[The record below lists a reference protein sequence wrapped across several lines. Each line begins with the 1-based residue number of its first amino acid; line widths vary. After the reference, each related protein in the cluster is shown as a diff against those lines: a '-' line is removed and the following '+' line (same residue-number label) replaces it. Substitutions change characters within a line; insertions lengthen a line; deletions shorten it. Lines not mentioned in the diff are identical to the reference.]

1 MSKTF
6 NMTGGGG
13 GGIKLASI
21 AIITPP
27 DKTQYRPGQTFN
39 PAGMTVRATYSN
51 GATAV
56 ATGWTYSPSGALTE
70 GTESVT
76 ILYTEGGV
84 TAQAQQAVTV
94 QKANIMVPTQSGSLT
109 YNGGPQ
115 SPTWNNYDTAEMT
128 IGGVTSGT
136 NAGSYNAQFSL
147 KDTVGTQWADGTTG
161 DKTVAWSI
169 QKAAGSL
176 SLSPTSMTLDADN
189 PSKTIT
195 VTRSGTGAISAQSSA
210 PDVASVSVSGN
221 KITVTGHEN
230 GDVTVTVNVAAD
242 SNYNAP
248 AAKTCSVTVS
258 FAQIYGVQWDGTAST
273 TWSRTDAAETFMNPT
288 PAVNNGNGSSPFDT
302 IMPWAGMVVEDD
314 ATAGKLVKIPKYWF
328 KWTRSGNGMKLQISN
343 GPEAGFH
350 VSPAHADRGDGKGER
365 DYVYVGRY
373 HCNTSYKSQAGSQP
387 AASMTRAAARSSIH
401 NLGSTYWQYDFAM
414 YWTIMMLYL
423 VEYANWNSQA
433 TIGYGCSPS
442 GNKFNMGLTDNMQY
456 HTGTTAAA
464 RTTYGSIQYRHIEGL
479 WDNVYDWCDGI
490 RFSGSTVYCI
500 ANPASFSDTSGGTN
514 VGTRATSSGWISG
527 WTNPTADGFEYALY
541 PNAVSGSET
550 TYVCDY
556 CYYGSSGVVLFV
568 GGGYGQNQDRG
579 AFCLYGNSAASNQN
593 ANIGCR
599 PLAGWHTSLLRFK
612 PFPRFDI
619 DGWNGR
625 AALAGDMP
633 EGHGLVH
640 AGRRDGNTVRQ
651 QGEEKT
657 PMKRAGNLFPQ
668 LISDGNLDLA
678 IDEVNRTHRWHPH
691 HKPNRVVKWVEE
703 TREERRAELRQMILD
718 GFTPSPSTPKRRWV
732 FYLFLLLQDLLLVI
746 LSILAKPYLKVLL
759 FLLL

>member
-27 DKTQYRPGQTFN
+27 DKTQYRPGQTFD

-94 QKANIMVPTQSGSLT
+94 QKANITVPTQSGSLT

-115 SPTWNNYDTAEMT
+115 SPTWTGYDTAEMT

-189 PSKTIT
+189 PSKAIT
-195 VTRSGTGAISAQSSA
+195 VTRSGTGAISAQSSD

-273 TWSRTDAAETFMNPT
+273 TWSRTDAAETFVNPT

-387 AASMTRAAARSSIH
+387 AANMTRAQARSNIH

-442 GNKFNMGLTDNMQY
+442 SQKFNMGATDAMIY
-456 HTGTTAAA
+456 HTGTSAAS
-464 RTTYGSIQYRHIEGL
+464 RTTYGSVQYRHIEGL

-556 CYYGSSGVVLFV
+556 CDYYASGVVLFV
-568 GGGYGQNQDRG
+568 GGNYSQLQSHG
-579 AFCLYGNSAASNQN
+579 AFFLFGYYAASD
-593 ANIGCR
+593 AYASIGCR
-599 PLAGWHTSLLRFK
+599 
-612 PFPRFDI
+612 
-619 DGWNGR
+619 
-625 AALAGDMP
+625 
-633 EGHGLVH
+633 
-640 AGRRDGNTVRQ
+640 
-651 QGEEKT
+651 
-657 PMKRAGNLFPQ
+657 
-668 LISDGNLDLA
+668 
-678 IDEVNRTHRWHPH
+678 
-691 HKPNRVVKWVEE
+691 
-703 TREERRAELRQMILD
+703 
-718 GFTPSPSTPKRRWV
+718 
-732 FYLFLLLQDLLLVI
+732 LQKL
-746 LSILAKPYLKVLL
+746 P
-759 FLLL
+759 

>member
-94 QKANIMVPTQSGSLT
+94 QKANITVPTQSGSLT

-230 GDVTVTVNVAAD
+230 GDVTVTVKVAAD

-258 FAQIYGVQWDGTAST
+258 FAQIYGVQWDGTAAT
-273 TWSRTDAAETFMNPT
+273 TWSRTDAAETFVNPT

-387 AASMTRAAARSSIH
+387 AASMTRAQARSNIH

-442 GNKFNMGLTDNMQY
+442 NAKFNMGATDNMVY
-456 HTGTTAAA
+456 HTGTSAAS
-464 RTTYGSIQYRHIEGL
+464 RTTYGSVQYRHIEGL

-556 CYYGSSGVVLFV
+556 CNYVASGVVLFV
-568 GGGYGQNQDRG
+568 GGYFGQGQYYG
-579 AFCLYGNSAASNQN
+579 AFYLYGNYAASY
-593 ANIGCR
+593 ADAYIGCR
-599 PLAGWHTSLLRFK
+599 
-612 PFPRFDI
+612 
-619 DGWNGR
+619 
-625 AALAGDMP
+625 
-633 EGHGLVH
+633 
-640 AGRRDGNTVRQ
+640 
-651 QGEEKT
+651 
-657 PMKRAGNLFPQ
+657 
-668 LISDGNLDLA
+668 
-678 IDEVNRTHRWHPH
+678 
-691 HKPNRVVKWVEE
+691 
-703 TREERRAELRQMILD
+703 
-718 GFTPSPSTPKRRWV
+718 
-732 FYLFLLLQDLLLVI
+732 LQKL
-746 LSILAKPYLKVLL
+746 P
-759 FLLL
+759 

>member
-56 ATGWTYSPSGALTE
+56 ATGWTYSPSGALAE

-94 QKANIMVPTQSGSLT
+94 QKANITVPTQSGSLT

-273 TWSRTDAAETFMNPT
+273 TWSRTDAAETFVNPT

-373 HCNTSYKSQAGSQP
+373 HCNTSYKSQADSQP
-387 AASMTRAAARSSIH
+387 AANMTRAAARSSIH
-401 NLGSTYWQYDFAM
+401 NLGSTYWQYDYAM

-442 GNKFNMGLTDNMQY
+442 NAKFNMGATDNMVY
-456 HTGTTAAA
+456 HTGTSAAS
-464 RTTYGSIQYRHIEGL
+464 RTTYGSVQYRHIEGL

-514 VGTRATSSGWISG
+514 VGTRATSSGYISG

-556 CYYGSSGVVLFV
+556 CYYGASGVVLYV
-568 GGGYGQNQDRG
+568 GGYYGQSQLRG
-579 AFCLYGNSAASNQN
+579 AFCLVGGSAASDAN
-593 ANIGCR
+593 AGIGCR
-599 PLAGWHTSLLRFK
+599 
-612 PFPRFDI
+612 
-619 DGWNGR
+619 
-625 AALAGDMP
+625 
-633 EGHGLVH
+633 
-640 AGRRDGNTVRQ
+640 
-651 QGEEKT
+651 
-657 PMKRAGNLFPQ
+657 
-668 LISDGNLDLA
+668 
-678 IDEVNRTHRWHPH
+678 
-691 HKPNRVVKWVEE
+691 
-703 TREERRAELRQMILD
+703 
-718 GFTPSPSTPKRRWV
+718 
-732 FYLFLLLQDLLLVI
+732 LQKL
-746 LSILAKPYLKVLL
+746 P
-759 FLLL
+759 

>member
-56 ATGWTYSPSGALTE
+56 ATGWTYSPSGALAE

-94 QKANIMVPTQSGSLT
+94 QKANITVPTQSGSLT

-343 GPEAGFH
+343 GPEDGFH

-401 NLGSTYWQYDFAM
+401 NLGSTYWQYDYAM

-442 GNKFNMGLTDNMQY
+442 NAKFNMGATDNMVY
-456 HTGTTAAA
+456 HTGTSAAS
-464 RTTYGSIQYRHIEGL
+464 RTTYGSVQYRHIEGL

-514 VGTRATSSGWISG
+514 VGTRATSSGYISG

-556 CYYGSSGVVLFV
+556 CYYNSSGVVLRV
-568 GGGYGQNQDRG
+568 GSNYGQGQNYG
-579 AFCLYGNSAASNQN
+579 AFCLNGSNAASGRN

-599 PLAGWHTSLLRFK
+599 
-612 PFPRFDI
+612 
-619 DGWNGR
+619 
-625 AALAGDMP
+625 
-633 EGHGLVH
+633 
-640 AGRRDGNTVRQ
+640 
-651 QGEEKT
+651 
-657 PMKRAGNLFPQ
+657 
-668 LISDGNLDLA
+668 
-678 IDEVNRTHRWHPH
+678 
-691 HKPNRVVKWVEE
+691 
-703 TREERRAELRQMILD
+703 
-718 GFTPSPSTPKRRWV
+718 
-732 FYLFLLLQDLLLVI
+732 LQKL
-746 LSILAKPYLKVLL
+746 P
-759 FLLL
+759 

>member
-56 ATGWTYSPSGALTE
+56 ATGWTYSPSGALAE

-94 QKANIMVPTQSGSLT
+94 QKANITVPTQSGSLT

-115 SPTWNNYDTAEMT
+115 SPTWTGYDTAEMT

-273 TWSRTDAAETFMNPT
+273 TWSRTDAAETFMDPT

-328 KWTRSGNGMKLQISN
+328 KWTRSGNGIKLQISN

-401 NLGSTYWQYDFAM
+401 NLGSTYWQYDYAM

-433 TIGYGCSPS
+433 TIGYGCSP
-442 GNKFNMGLTDNMQY
+442 GNAKFNMGATDNMVY
-456 HTGTTAAA
+456 HTGTSAAS
-464 RTTYGSIQYRHIEGL
+464 RTTYGSVQYRHIEGL

-556 CYYGSSGVVLFV
+556 CYYGASGVVLYV
-568 GGGYGQNQDRG
+568 GGNYGQYQSHG
-579 AFCLYGNSAASNQN
+579 AFYLGGDFTASSAFAD
-593 ANIGCR
+593 IGCR
-599 PLAGWHTSLLRFK
+599 
-612 PFPRFDI
+612 
-619 DGWNGR
+619 
-625 AALAGDMP
+625 
-633 EGHGLVH
+633 
-640 AGRRDGNTVRQ
+640 
-651 QGEEKT
+651 
-657 PMKRAGNLFPQ
+657 
-668 LISDGNLDLA
+668 
-678 IDEVNRTHRWHPH
+678 
-691 HKPNRVVKWVEE
+691 
-703 TREERRAELRQMILD
+703 
-718 GFTPSPSTPKRRWV
+718 
-732 FYLFLLLQDLLLVI
+732 LQKL
-746 LSILAKPYLKVLL
+746 P
-759 FLLL
+759 

>member
-27 DKTQYRPGQTFN
+27 DKTQYRPGQTFD

-70 GTESVT
+70 GTENVT

-94 QKANIMVPTQSGSLT
+94 QKANITVPTQSGSLT

-115 SPTWNNYDTAEMT
+115 SPTWTGYDTAEMT

-176 SLSPTSMTLDADN
+176 TLSPTSMTLDADN
-189 PSKTIT
+189 PSKAIT
-195 VTRSGTGAISAQSSA
+195 VTRSGTGAISAQSSD

-221 KITVTGHEN
+221 QVIVTGHDN

-273 TWSRTDAAETFMNPT
+273 TWSRTDAAETFVNPT

-387 AASMTRAAARSSIH
+387 AASMTRAQARSNIH

-442 GNKFNMGLTDNMQY
+442 GQKFNMGATDNMVY
-456 HTGTTAAA
+456 HTGTSAAS
-464 RTTYGSIQYRHIEGL
+464 RTTYGSVQYRHIEGL

-556 CYYGSSGVVLFV
+556 CVYSASGVVLLV
-568 GGGYGQNQDRG
+568 GGGYYQNQYRG
-579 AFCLYGNSAASNQN
+579 AFYLVGDSAASNQS
-593 ANIGCR
+593 ASIGCR
-599 PLAGWHTSLLRFK
+599 
-612 PFPRFDI
+612 
-619 DGWNGR
+619 
-625 AALAGDMP
+625 
-633 EGHGLVH
+633 
-640 AGRRDGNTVRQ
+640 
-651 QGEEKT
+651 
-657 PMKRAGNLFPQ
+657 
-668 LISDGNLDLA
+668 
-678 IDEVNRTHRWHPH
+678 
-691 HKPNRVVKWVEE
+691 
-703 TREERRAELRQMILD
+703 
-718 GFTPSPSTPKRRWV
+718 
-732 FYLFLLLQDLLLVI
+732 LQKL
-746 LSILAKPYLKVLL
+746 P
-759 FLLL
+759 

>member
-56 ATGWTYSPSGALTE
+56 ATGWTYSPSGALAE

-94 QKANIMVPTQSGSLT
+94 QKANITVPTQSGSLT

-442 GNKFNMGLTDNMQY
+442 NAKFNMGATDAMIY
-456 HTGTTAAA
+456 HTGTSAAS
-464 RTTYGSIQYRHIEGL
+464 RTTYGSVQYRHIEGL

-514 VGTRATSSGWISG
+514 VGTRATSNGYISG

-556 CYYGSSGVVLFV
+556 CYYLASCVVLLV
-568 GGGYGQNQDRG
+568 GGYYGQYQYYG
-579 AFCLYGNSAASNQN
+579 AFCLDGNSAASF
-593 ANIGCR
+593 AYAYVGCR
-599 PLAGWHTSLLRFK
+599 
-612 PFPRFDI
+612 
-619 DGWNGR
+619 
-625 AALAGDMP
+625 
-633 EGHGLVH
+633 
-640 AGRRDGNTVRQ
+640 
-651 QGEEKT
+651 
-657 PMKRAGNLFPQ
+657 
-668 LISDGNLDLA
+668 
-678 IDEVNRTHRWHPH
+678 
-691 HKPNRVVKWVEE
+691 
-703 TREERRAELRQMILD
+703 
-718 GFTPSPSTPKRRWV
+718 
-732 FYLFLLLQDLLLVI
+732 LQKL
-746 LSILAKPYLKVLL
+746 P
-759 FLLL
+759 

>member
-56 ATGWTYSPSGALTE
+56 ATGWTYSPSGALAE

-94 QKANIMVPTQSGSLT
+94 QKANITVPTQSGSLT

-161 DKTVAWSI
+161 DKTVAWNI

-387 AASMTRAAARSSIH
+387 AASMTRAQARSNIH

-442 GNKFNMGLTDNMQY
+442 SQKFNMGATDAMIY
-456 HTGTTAAA
+456 HTGTSAAS
-464 RTTYGSIQYRHIEGL
+464 RTTYGSVQYRHIEGL

-514 VGTRATSSGWISG
+514 VGTRATSGGYISG

-556 CYYGSSGVVLFV
+556 CVYVASGVVLLV
-568 GGGYGQNQDRG
+568 GGYYGQNQNHG
-579 AFCLYGNSAASNQN
+579 AFCLYGDYAASD
-593 ANIGCR
+593 ADASIGCR
-599 PLAGWHTSLLRFK
+599 
-612 PFPRFDI
+612 
-619 DGWNGR
+619 
-625 AALAGDMP
+625 
-633 EGHGLVH
+633 
-640 AGRRDGNTVRQ
+640 
-651 QGEEKT
+651 
-657 PMKRAGNLFPQ
+657 
-668 LISDGNLDLA
+668 
-678 IDEVNRTHRWHPH
+678 
-691 HKPNRVVKWVEE
+691 
-703 TREERRAELRQMILD
+703 
-718 GFTPSPSTPKRRWV
+718 
-732 FYLFLLLQDLLLVI
+732 LQKL
-746 LSILAKPYLKVLL
+746 P
-759 FLLL
+759 

>member
-56 ATGWTYSPSGALTE
+56 ATGWTYSPSGALAE

-94 QKANIMVPTQSGSLT
+94 QKANITVPTQSGSLT

-115 SPTWNNYDTAEMT
+115 SPTWSNYDTAEMT

-189 PSKTIT
+189 PSKAIT
-195 VTRSGTGAISAQSSA
+195 VTRSGTGAISAQSSN

-221 KITVTGHEN
+221 QVTVTGHEN

-258 FAQIYGVQWDGTAST
+258 FAQIYGVQWDGTAAT
-273 TWSRTDAAETFMNPT
+273 TWSRTDAAETFVNPT

-387 AASMTRAAARSSIH
+387 AANMTRAAARSSIH
-401 NLGSTYWQYDFAM
+401 NLGSTYWQYDYAM

-442 GNKFNMGLTDNMQY
+442 NAKFNMGATDNMVY
-456 HTGTTAAA
+456 HTGTSAAS
-464 RTTYGSIQYRHIEGL
+464 RTTYGSVQYRHIEGL

-514 VGTRATSSGWISG
+514 VGTRATSSGYISG

-556 CYYGSSGVVLFV
+556 CDYNASGVVLRV
-568 GGGYGQNQDRG
+568 GGDYGQNQVHG
-579 AFCLYGNSAASNQN
+579 AFFLYGNDAASGAN
-593 ANIGCR
+593 AGIGCR
-599 PLAGWHTSLLRFK
+599 
-612 PFPRFDI
+612 
-619 DGWNGR
+619 
-625 AALAGDMP
+625 
-633 EGHGLVH
+633 
-640 AGRRDGNTVRQ
+640 
-651 QGEEKT
+651 
-657 PMKRAGNLFPQ
+657 
-668 LISDGNLDLA
+668 
-678 IDEVNRTHRWHPH
+678 
-691 HKPNRVVKWVEE
+691 
-703 TREERRAELRQMILD
+703 
-718 GFTPSPSTPKRRWV
+718 
-732 FYLFLLLQDLLLVI
+732 LQKL
-746 LSILAKPYLKVLL
+746 P
-759 FLLL
+759 

>member
-94 QKANIMVPTQSGSLT
+94 QKANITVPTQSGSLT

-343 GPEAGFH
+343 GPEAGFR

-387 AASMTRAAARSSIH
+387 AANMTRAAARSSIH
-401 NLGSTYWQYDFAM
+401 NLGSTYWQYDYAM

-442 GNKFNMGLTDNMQY
+442 NAKFNMGATDNMVY
-456 HTGTTAAA
+456 HTGTSAAS
-464 RTTYGSIQYRHIEGL
+464 RTTYGSVQYRHIEGL

-541 PNAVSGSET
+541 PNAFSGSET

-556 CYYGSSGVVLFV
+556 CSYYASGVVLYV
-568 GGGYGQNQDRG
+568 GGYYGQNQYRG
-579 AFCLYGNSAASNQN
+579 AFFLNGVSAASY
-593 ANIGCR
+593 AYADIGCR
-599 PLAGWHTSLLRFK
+599 
-612 PFPRFDI
+612 
-619 DGWNGR
+619 
-625 AALAGDMP
+625 
-633 EGHGLVH
+633 
-640 AGRRDGNTVRQ
+640 
-651 QGEEKT
+651 
-657 PMKRAGNLFPQ
+657 
-668 LISDGNLDLA
+668 
-678 IDEVNRTHRWHPH
+678 
-691 HKPNRVVKWVEE
+691 
-703 TREERRAELRQMILD
+703 
-718 GFTPSPSTPKRRWV
+718 
-732 FYLFLLLQDLLLVI
+732 LQKL
-746 LSILAKPYLKVLL
+746 P
-759 FLLL
+759 

>member
-56 ATGWTYSPSGALTE
+56 ATGWTYSPSGALAE

-94 QKANIMVPTQSGSLT
+94 QKANITVPTQSGGLT

-230 GDVTVTVNVAAD
+230 GDVTVTVKVAAD

-273 TWSRTDAAETFMNPT
+273 TWSRTDAAETFVNPT

-387 AASMTRAAARSSIH
+387 AASMTRAQARSNIH

-442 GNKFNMGLTDNMQY
+442 SQKFNMGATDAMIY
-456 HTGTTAAA
+456 HTGTSAAS
-464 RTTYGSIQYRHIEGL
+464 RTTYGSVQYRHIEGL

-556 CYYGSSGVVLFV
+556 CYYYASGVVLRV
-568 GGGYGQNQDRG
+568 GGYYGQSQNRG
-579 AFCLYGNSAASNQN
+579 AFCLGGSDAASD
-593 ANIGCR
+593 ADSNIGCR
-599 PLAGWHTSLLRFK
+599 
-612 PFPRFDI
+612 
-619 DGWNGR
+619 
-625 AALAGDMP
+625 
-633 EGHGLVH
+633 
-640 AGRRDGNTVRQ
+640 
-651 QGEEKT
+651 
-657 PMKRAGNLFPQ
+657 
-668 LISDGNLDLA
+668 
-678 IDEVNRTHRWHPH
+678 
-691 HKPNRVVKWVEE
+691 
-703 TREERRAELRQMILD
+703 
-718 GFTPSPSTPKRRWV
+718 
-732 FYLFLLLQDLLLVI
+732 LQKL
-746 LSILAKPYLKVLL
+746 P
-759 FLLL
+759 

>member
-1 MSKTF
+1 MSNTF

-56 ATGWTYSPSGALTE
+56 ATGWTYSPSGALAE

-94 QKANIMVPTQSGSLT
+94 QKANITVPTQSGSLT

-230 GDVTVTVNVAAD
+230 GDVTVTVKVAAD

-258 FAQIYGVQWDGTAST
+258 FAQIYGVQWDGTAAT
-273 TWSRTDAAETFMNPT
+273 TWSRTDAAETFVNPT

-387 AASMTRAAARSSIH
+387 AASMTRAQARSNIH

-442 GNKFNMGLTDNMQY
+442 SQKFNMGATDAMIY
-456 HTGTTAAA
+456 HTGTSAAS
-464 RTTYGSIQYRHIEGL
+464 RTTYGSVQYRHIEGL

-556 CYYGSSGVVLFV
+556 CYYSASGVVLYV
-568 GGGYGQNQDRG
+568 GGYYGQSQYRG
-579 AFCLYGNSAASNQN
+579 AFFLYGYSTASY
-593 ANIGCR
+593 AYTGIGCR
-599 PLAGWHTSLLRFK
+599 
-612 PFPRFDI
+612 
-619 DGWNGR
+619 
-625 AALAGDMP
+625 
-633 EGHGLVH
+633 
-640 AGRRDGNTVRQ
+640 
-651 QGEEKT
+651 
-657 PMKRAGNLFPQ
+657 
-668 LISDGNLDLA
+668 
-678 IDEVNRTHRWHPH
+678 
-691 HKPNRVVKWVEE
+691 
-703 TREERRAELRQMILD
+703 
-718 GFTPSPSTPKRRWV
+718 
-732 FYLFLLLQDLLLVI
+732 LQKL
-746 LSILAKPYLKVLL
+746 P
-759 FLLL
+759 

>member
-56 ATGWTYSPSGALTE
+56 ATGWTYSPSGALAE

-94 QKANIMVPTQSGSLT
+94 QKANITVPTQSGSLT

-115 SPTWNNYDTAEMT
+115 SPTWTGYDTAEMT

-387 AASMTRAAARSSIH
+387 AANMTRAAARSSIH
-401 NLGSTYWQYDFAM
+401 NLGSTYWQYDYAM

-442 GNKFNMGLTDNMQY
+442 NAKFNMGATDNMVY
-456 HTGTTAAA
+456 HTGTSAAS
-464 RTTYGSIQYRHIEGL
+464 RTTYGSVQYRHIEGL

-514 VGTRATSSGWISG
+514 VGTRATSSGYISG

-556 CYYGSSGVVLFV
+556 CNYSASGVVLIV
-568 GGGYGQNQDRG
+568 GGDYGRVQYRG
-579 AFCLYGNSAASNQN
+579 AFCLSGYNAASVAY
-593 ANIGCR
+593 ANVGCR
-599 PLAGWHTSLLRFK
+599 
-612 PFPRFDI
+612 
-619 DGWNGR
+619 
-625 AALAGDMP
+625 
-633 EGHGLVH
+633 
-640 AGRRDGNTVRQ
+640 
-651 QGEEKT
+651 
-657 PMKRAGNLFPQ
+657 
-668 LISDGNLDLA
+668 
-678 IDEVNRTHRWHPH
+678 
-691 HKPNRVVKWVEE
+691 
-703 TREERRAELRQMILD
+703 
-718 GFTPSPSTPKRRWV
+718 
-732 FYLFLLLQDLLLVI
+732 LQKL
-746 LSILAKPYLKVLL
+746 P
-759 FLLL
+759 

>member
-56 ATGWTYSPSGALTE
+56 ATGWTYSPSGALAE

-94 QKANIMVPTQSGSLT
+94 QKANITVPTQSGSLT

-210 PDVASVSVSGN
+210 PDVASVSASGN

-387 AASMTRAAARSSIH
+387 AASMTRAQARSNIH

-442 GNKFNMGLTDNMQY
+442 SQKFNMGATDAMIY
-456 HTGTTAAA
+456 HTGTSAAS
-464 RTTYGSIQYRHIEGL
+464 RTTYGSVQYRHIEGL

-514 VGTRATSSGWISG
+514 VGTRATSSGYISG

-556 CYYGSSGVVLFV
+556 CYYFASGVVLLV
-568 GGGYGQNQDRG
+568 GGYYGQSQGYG
-579 AFCLYGNSAASNQN
+579 AFCLYGDYAASN
-593 ANIGCR
+593 ASAYIGCR
-599 PLAGWHTSLLRFK
+599 
-612 PFPRFDI
+612 
-619 DGWNGR
+619 
-625 AALAGDMP
+625 
-633 EGHGLVH
+633 
-640 AGRRDGNTVRQ
+640 
-651 QGEEKT
+651 
-657 PMKRAGNLFPQ
+657 
-668 LISDGNLDLA
+668 
-678 IDEVNRTHRWHPH
+678 
-691 HKPNRVVKWVEE
+691 
-703 TREERRAELRQMILD
+703 
-718 GFTPSPSTPKRRWV
+718 
-732 FYLFLLLQDLLLVI
+732 LQKL
-746 LSILAKPYLKVLL
+746 P
-759 FLLL
+759 

>member
-56 ATGWTYSPSGALTE
+56 ATGWTYSPSGALAE

-94 QKANIMVPTQSGSLT
+94 QKANITVPTQSGSLT

-343 GPEAGFH
+343 GPEDGFH

-387 AASMTRAAARSSIH
+387 AANMTRAAARSSIH
-401 NLGSTYWQYDFAM
+401 NLGSTYWQYDYAM

-442 GNKFNMGLTDNMQY
+442 NAKFNMGATDNMVY
-456 HTGTTAAA
+456 HTGTSAAS
-464 RTTYGSIQYRHIEGL
+464 RTTYGSVQYRHIEGL

-514 VGTRATSSGWISG
+514 VGTRATSSGYISG

-556 CYYGSSGVVLFV
+556 CYYNASGVVLRV
-568 GGGYGQNQDRG
+568 GGGYGQGQSYG
-579 AFCLYGNSAASNQN
+579 AFCLGGDSTASG
-593 ANIGCR
+593 AYAGIGCR
-599 PLAGWHTSLLRFK
+599 
-612 PFPRFDI
+612 
-619 DGWNGR
+619 
-625 AALAGDMP
+625 
-633 EGHGLVH
+633 
-640 AGRRDGNTVRQ
+640 
-651 QGEEKT
+651 
-657 PMKRAGNLFPQ
+657 
-668 LISDGNLDLA
+668 
-678 IDEVNRTHRWHPH
+678 
-691 HKPNRVVKWVEE
+691 
-703 TREERRAELRQMILD
+703 
-718 GFTPSPSTPKRRWV
+718 
-732 FYLFLLLQDLLLVI
+732 LQKL
-746 LSILAKPYLKVLL
+746 P
-759 FLLL
+759 

>member
-56 ATGWTYSPSGALTE
+56 ATGWTYSPSGALAE

-94 QKANIMVPTQSGSLT
+94 QKANITVPTQSGSLT

-136 NAGSYNAQFSL
+136 DAGSYNAQFSL

-387 AASMTRAAARSSIH
+387 AANMTRAAARSSIH
-401 NLGSTYWQYDFAM
+401 NLGSTYWQYDYAM

-442 GNKFNMGLTDNMQY
+442 NAKFNMGATDNMVY
-456 HTGTTAAA
+456 HTGTSAAS
-464 RTTYGSIQYRHIEGL
+464 RTTYGSVQYRHIEGL

-514 VGTRATSSGWISG
+514 VGTRATSSGYISG

-556 CYYGSSGVVLFV
+556 GNYSASGVVLRV
-568 GGGYGQNQDRG
+568 GGNCGQDQYNG
-579 AFCLYGNSAASNQN
+579 AFCLIGNVAASS
-593 ANIGCR
+593 AIAYIGCR
-599 PLAGWHTSLLRFK
+599 
-612 PFPRFDI
+612 
-619 DGWNGR
+619 
-625 AALAGDMP
+625 
-633 EGHGLVH
+633 
-640 AGRRDGNTVRQ
+640 
-651 QGEEKT
+651 
-657 PMKRAGNLFPQ
+657 
-668 LISDGNLDLA
+668 
-678 IDEVNRTHRWHPH
+678 
-691 HKPNRVVKWVEE
+691 
-703 TREERRAELRQMILD
+703 
-718 GFTPSPSTPKRRWV
+718 
-732 FYLFLLLQDLLLVI
+732 LQKL
-746 LSILAKPYLKVLL
+746 P
-759 FLLL
+759 

>member
-56 ATGWTYSPSGALTE
+56 ATGWTYSPSGALAE

-94 QKANIMVPTQSGSLT
+94 QKANITVPTQSGGLT

-230 GDVTVTVNVAAD
+230 GDVTVTVKVAAD

-273 TWSRTDAAETFMNPT
+273 TWSRTDAAETFVNPT

-387 AASMTRAAARSSIH
+387 AANMTRAAARSSIH
-401 NLGSTYWQYDFAM
+401 NLGSTYWQYDYAM

-442 GNKFNMGLTDNMQY
+442 NAKFNMGATDNMVY
-456 HTGTTAAA
+456 HTGTSAAS
-464 RTTYGSIQYRHIEGL
+464 RTTYGSVQYRHIEGL

-514 VGTRATSSGWISG
+514 VGTRATSSGYISG

-556 CYYGSSGVVLFV
+556 CDYVASGVVLLV
-568 GGGYGQNQDRG
+568 GGNYGQYQDHG
-579 AFCLYGNSAASNQN
+579 AFCLYGGNTASVASAY
-593 ANIGCR
+593 IGCR
-599 PLAGWHTSLLRFK
+599 
-612 PFPRFDI
+612 
-619 DGWNGR
+619 
-625 AALAGDMP
+625 
-633 EGHGLVH
+633 
-640 AGRRDGNTVRQ
+640 
-651 QGEEKT
+651 
-657 PMKRAGNLFPQ
+657 
-668 LISDGNLDLA
+668 
-678 IDEVNRTHRWHPH
+678 
-691 HKPNRVVKWVEE
+691 
-703 TREERRAELRQMILD
+703 
-718 GFTPSPSTPKRRWV
+718 
-732 FYLFLLLQDLLLVI
+732 LQKL
-746 LSILAKPYLKVLL
+746 P
-759 FLLL
+759 

>member
-56 ATGWTYSPSGALTE
+56 ATGWTYSPSGALAE

-94 QKANIMVPTQSGSLT
+94 QKANITVPTQSGSLT

-210 PDVASVSVSGN
+210 PDVASVSASGN

-387 AASMTRAAARSSIH
+387 AANMTRAAARSSIH
-401 NLGSTYWQYDFAM
+401 NLGSTYWQYDYAM

-442 GNKFNMGLTDNMQY
+442 NAKFNMGATDNMVY
-456 HTGTTAAA
+456 HTGTSAAS
-464 RTTYGSIQYRHIEGL
+464 RTTYGSVQYRHIEGL

-514 VGTRATSSGWISG
+514 VGTRATSSGYISG

-556 CYYGSSGVVLFV
+556 CDYNASGVVLYV
-568 GGGYGQNQDRG
+568 GGYYGQYQNLG
-579 AFCLYGNSAASNQN
+579 AFYLYGYNAASS
-593 ANIGCR
+593 AYAFIGCR
-599 PLAGWHTSLLRFK
+599 
-612 PFPRFDI
+612 
-619 DGWNGR
+619 
-625 AALAGDMP
+625 
-633 EGHGLVH
+633 
-640 AGRRDGNTVRQ
+640 
-651 QGEEKT
+651 
-657 PMKRAGNLFPQ
+657 
-668 LISDGNLDLA
+668 
-678 IDEVNRTHRWHPH
+678 
-691 HKPNRVVKWVEE
+691 
-703 TREERRAELRQMILD
+703 
-718 GFTPSPSTPKRRWV
+718 
-732 FYLFLLLQDLLLVI
+732 LQKL
-746 LSILAKPYLKVLL
+746 P
-759 FLLL
+759 

>member
-56 ATGWTYSPSGALTE
+56 ATGWTYSPSGALAE

-94 QKANIMVPTQSGSLT
+94 QKANITVPTQSGSLT

-258 FAQIYGVQWDGTAST
+258 FAQIYGVQWDGTAAT
-273 TWSRTDAAETFMNPT
+273 TWSRTDAAETFVNPT

-387 AASMTRAAARSSIH
+387 AASMTRAQARSNIH

-442 GNKFNMGLTDNMQY
+442 SQKFNMGATDAMIY
-456 HTGTTAAA
+456 HTGTSAAS
-464 RTTYGSIQYRHIEGL
+464 RTTYGSVQYRHIEGL

-500 ANPASFSDTSGGTN
+500 ANPASFRDTSGGTN
-514 VGTRATSSGWISG
+514 VGTRATSGGWISG

-556 CYYGSSGVVLFV
+556 CGYSASGVVLDV
-568 GGGYGQNQDRG
+568 GGSYGQDQYYG
-579 AFCLYGNSAASNQN
+579 AFYLGGSNAASL
-593 ANIGCR
+593 AGTSIGCR
-599 PLAGWHTSLLRFK
+599 
-612 PFPRFDI
+612 
-619 DGWNGR
+619 
-625 AALAGDMP
+625 
-633 EGHGLVH
+633 
-640 AGRRDGNTVRQ
+640 
-651 QGEEKT
+651 
-657 PMKRAGNLFPQ
+657 
-668 LISDGNLDLA
+668 
-678 IDEVNRTHRWHPH
+678 
-691 HKPNRVVKWVEE
+691 
-703 TREERRAELRQMILD
+703 
-718 GFTPSPSTPKRRWV
+718 
-732 FYLFLLLQDLLLVI
+732 LQKL
-746 LSILAKPYLKVLL
+746 P
-759 FLLL
+759 

>member
-27 DKTQYRPGQTFN
+27 DKTQYRPGQTFD

-70 GTESVT
+70 GLESVT

-94 QKANIMVPTQSGSLT
+94 QKASITVPTQSGTLT

-128 IGGVTSGT
+128 IGGTTTGT

-161 DKTVAWSI
+161 DKVVAWNI

-176 SLSPTSMTLDADN
+176 SLSPTSMTLDADT
-189 PSKTIT
+189 PSKAIT
-195 VTRSGTGAISAQSSA
+195 VTRSGTGAISAQSSD

-273 TWSRTDAAETFMNPT
+273 TWSRTDAAETFVNPT

-314 ATAGKLVKIPKYWF
+314 ATAGKLVKIPKYWY
-328 KWTRSGNGMKLQISN
+328 KWTRNGNGMKLQISN
-343 GPEAGFH
+343 GPEDGFE

-387 AASMTRAAARSSIH
+387 AAIMTRAAARSSIH

-442 GNKFNMGLTDNMQY
+442 SQKFNTGATDAMIY
-456 HTGTTAAA
+456 HTGTSEAS
-464 RTTYGSIQYRHIEGL
+464 RTTYGSVQYRHIEGL

-500 ANPASFSDTSGGTN
+500 KNPASFSDTSGGTN

-541 PNAVSGSET
+541 PNAVAGSET

-556 CYYGSSGVVLFV
+556 CNYNASGVVLHV
-568 GGGYGQNQDRG
+568 GGNYGQNQNHG
-579 AFCLYGNSAASNQN
+579 AFYLNGNNTASNAN

-599 PLAGWHTSLLRFK
+599 HLARLAYLLTS
-612 PFPRFDI
+612 DQ
-619 DGWNGR
+619 
-625 AALAGDMP
+625 
-633 EGHGLVH
+633 
-640 AGRRDGNTVRQ
+640 TV
-651 QGEEKT
+651 
-657 PMKRAGNLFPQ
+657 PA
-668 LISDGNLDLA
+668 
-678 IDEVNRTHRWHPH
+678 V
-691 HKPNRVVKWVEE
+691 
-703 TREERRAELRQMILD
+703 
-718 GFTPSPSTPKRRWV
+718 
-732 FYLFLLLQDLLLVI
+732 
-746 LSILAKPYLKVLL
+746 
-759 FLLL
+759 

>member
-27 DKTQYRPGQTFN
+27 DKTQYRPGQTFD

-70 GTESVT
+70 GTENVT

-94 QKANIMVPTQSGSLT
+94 QKANITVPTQSGSLT

-115 SPTWNNYDTAEMT
+115 SPTWTGYDTAEMT

-176 SLSPTSMTLDADN
+176 TLSPTSMTLDADN
-189 PSKTIT
+189 PSKAIT
-195 VTRSGTGAISAQSSA
+195 VTRSGTGAISAQSSD

-221 KITVTGHEN
+221 QVIVTGHDN

-273 TWSRTDAAETFMNPT
+273 TWSRTDAAETFVNPT

-343 GPEAGFH
+343 GPEDGFH

-387 AASMTRAAARSSIH
+387 AASMTRATARSSIH

-442 GNKFNMGLTDNMQY
+442 NSKFNSGATDAMIY
-456 HTGTTAAA
+456 HTGTSAAS
-464 RTTYGSIQYRHIEGL
+464 RTTYGSVQYRHIEGL

-550 TYVCDY
+550 TYVCDF
-556 CYYGSSGVVLFV
+556 CYYNASGVVLRV
-568 GGGYGQNQDRG
+568 GGNYSQNQYHG
-579 AFCLYGNSAASNQN
+579 AFFLYGNNAASSAN
-593 ANIGCR
+593 AGIGCR
-599 PLAGWHTSLLRFK
+599 
-612 PFPRFDI
+612 
-619 DGWNGR
+619 
-625 AALAGDMP
+625 
-633 EGHGLVH
+633 
-640 AGRRDGNTVRQ
+640 
-651 QGEEKT
+651 
-657 PMKRAGNLFPQ
+657 
-668 LISDGNLDLA
+668 
-678 IDEVNRTHRWHPH
+678 
-691 HKPNRVVKWVEE
+691 
-703 TREERRAELRQMILD
+703 
-718 GFTPSPSTPKRRWV
+718 
-732 FYLFLLLQDLLLVI
+732 LQKL
-746 LSILAKPYLKVLL
+746 P
-759 FLLL
+759 

>member
-94 QKANIMVPTQSGSLT
+94 QKANITVPTQSGSLT

-230 GDVTVTVNVAAD
+230 GDVTVTVKVAAD

-273 TWSRTDAAETFMNPT
+273 TWSRTDAAETFVNPT

-387 AASMTRAAARSSIH
+387 AANMTRAAARSSIH
-401 NLGSTYWQYDFAM
+401 NLGSTYWQYDYAM

-442 GNKFNMGLTDNMQY
+442 GSKFNMGATDNMVY
-456 HTGTTAAA
+456 HTGTSAAS
-464 RTTYGSIQYRHIEGL
+464 RTTYGSVQYRHIEGL

-556 CYYGSSGVVLFV
+556 CDYNASGVVLYV
-568 GGGYGQNQDRG
+568 GGNYGQNQSRG
-579 AFCLYGNSAASNQN
+579 AFYLGGNNAASN
-593 ANIGCR
+593 ASAYIGCR
-599 PLAGWHTSLLRFK
+599 
-612 PFPRFDI
+612 
-619 DGWNGR
+619 
-625 AALAGDMP
+625 
-633 EGHGLVH
+633 
-640 AGRRDGNTVRQ
+640 
-651 QGEEKT
+651 
-657 PMKRAGNLFPQ
+657 
-668 LISDGNLDLA
+668 
-678 IDEVNRTHRWHPH
+678 
-691 HKPNRVVKWVEE
+691 
-703 TREERRAELRQMILD
+703 
-718 GFTPSPSTPKRRWV
+718 
-732 FYLFLLLQDLLLVI
+732 LQKL
-746 LSILAKPYLKVLL
+746 P
-759 FLLL
+759 

>member
-56 ATGWTYSPSGALTE
+56 ATGWTYSPSGALAE

-94 QKANIMVPTQSGSLT
+94 QKANITVPTQSGSLT

-230 GDVTVTVNVAAD
+230 GDVTVTVKVAAD

-273 TWSRTDAAETFMNPT
+273 TWSRTDAAETFVNPT

-387 AASMTRAAARSSIH
+387 AASMTRAQARSNIH

-442 GNKFNMGLTDNMQY
+442 SQKFNMGATDAMIY
-456 HTGTTAAA
+456 HTGTSAAS
-464 RTTYGSIQYRHIEGL
+464 RTTYGSVQYRHIEGL

-514 VGTRATSSGWISG
+514 VGTRATSSGYISG

-556 CYYGSSGVVLFV
+556 CNYYASGVVLFV
-568 GGGYGQNQDRG
+568 GGYYGQYQYHG
-579 AFCLYGNSAASNQN
+579 AFYLFGYSAASD
-593 ANIGCR
+593 AYADIGCR
-599 PLAGWHTSLLRFK
+599 
-612 PFPRFDI
+612 
-619 DGWNGR
+619 
-625 AALAGDMP
+625 
-633 EGHGLVH
+633 
-640 AGRRDGNTVRQ
+640 
-651 QGEEKT
+651 
-657 PMKRAGNLFPQ
+657 
-668 LISDGNLDLA
+668 
-678 IDEVNRTHRWHPH
+678 
-691 HKPNRVVKWVEE
+691 
-703 TREERRAELRQMILD
+703 
-718 GFTPSPSTPKRRWV
+718 
-732 FYLFLLLQDLLLVI
+732 LQKL
-746 LSILAKPYLKVLL
+746 P
-759 FLLL
+759 

>member
-56 ATGWTYSPSGALTE
+56 ATGWTYSPSGALAE

-94 QKANIMVPTQSGSLT
+94 QKANITVPTQSGSLT

-210 PDVASVSVSGN
+210 PDVAGVSVSGN

-273 TWSRTDAAETFMNPT
+273 TWSRTDAAETFVNPT

-343 GPEAGFH
+343 GPEDGFH

-401 NLGSTYWQYDFAM
+401 NLGSTYWQYDYAM

-442 GNKFNMGLTDNMQY
+442 NAKFNMGATDNMVY
-456 HTGTTAAA
+456 HTGTSAAS
-464 RTTYGSIQYRHIEGL
+464 RTTYGSVQYRHIEGL

-556 CYYGSSGVVLFV
+556 CGYNSSGVVLFV
-568 GGGYGQNQDRG
+568 GGSYGQNQVHG
-579 AFCLYGNSAASNQN
+579 AFYLYGDYAASSQV
-593 ANIGCR
+593 ASIGCR
-599 PLAGWHTSLLRFK
+599 
-612 PFPRFDI
+612 
-619 DGWNGR
+619 
-625 AALAGDMP
+625 
-633 EGHGLVH
+633 
-640 AGRRDGNTVRQ
+640 
-651 QGEEKT
+651 
-657 PMKRAGNLFPQ
+657 
-668 LISDGNLDLA
+668 
-678 IDEVNRTHRWHPH
+678 
-691 HKPNRVVKWVEE
+691 
-703 TREERRAELRQMILD
+703 
-718 GFTPSPSTPKRRWV
+718 
-732 FYLFLLLQDLLLVI
+732 LQKL
-746 LSILAKPYLKVLL
+746 P
-759 FLLL
+759 